1 MNVNCTAVTLGLPS
15 QPVVR
20 LDKPFHARVH
30 ASAGTVWITIDDDPR
45 DIVLEA
51 GESFEFD
58 SAKPALLSSL
68 HGTAMACVEPASE
81 HASEH
86 TSEHSNTALEWI
98 DQQFKRWTSGTAAH
112 ASH

>member
-1 MNVNCTAVTLGLPS
+1 MNTANLNCTPLTLGLPG
-15 QPVVR
+15 QPLVR

-81 HASEH
+81 HSH
-86 TSEHSNTALEWI
+86 TALEWI
-98 DQQFKRWTSGTAAH
+98 DQQYKRWTGATAAH

>member
-1 MNVNCTAVTLGLPS
+1 M
-15 QPVVR
+15 
-20 LDKPFHARVH
+20 
-30 ASAGTVWITIDDDPR
+30 WITIDDDPR

-81 HASEH
+81 H
-86 TSEHSNTALEWI
+86 TSEHSHTALEWI
-98 DQQFKRWTSGTAAH
+98 DQQYKRWTGATAAH

>member
-1 MNVNCTAVTLGLPS
+1 MNTANLNCTPLTLGLPG
-15 QPVVR
+15 QPLVR

-68 HGTAMACVEPASE
+68 HGTATACVEPAE
-81 HASEH
+81 EQHA
-86 TSEHSNTALEWI
+86 TALEWI
-98 DQQFKRWTSGTAAH
+98 DQQFKRWTGGTAAQ